1 MSQLNENQLRLFA
14 RTIMPLLYRLQERH
28 DSRTKPMGGVY
39 RLSDPEDYA
48 AVMKIAPKI
57 TDSIP
62 ALQEKVA

>member
-1 MSQLNENQLRLFA
+1 
-14 RTIMPLLYRLQERH
+14 MPLLYRLQERH

-57 TDSIP
+57 TDSMP